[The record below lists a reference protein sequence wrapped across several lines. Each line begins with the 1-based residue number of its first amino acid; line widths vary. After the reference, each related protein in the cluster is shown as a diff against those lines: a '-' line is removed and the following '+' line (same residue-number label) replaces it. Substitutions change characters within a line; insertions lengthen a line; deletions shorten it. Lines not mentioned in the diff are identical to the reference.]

1 MKCTTN
7 ILENK
12 TTENYQVYLKKYGS
26 IAVFSII
33 LIIFSVTLEG
43 FLSAAN
49 IINILTQMSLLAIV
63 ATGLT
68 FCIITNEWDLSVGSV
83 TGLAGIMTAVMF
95 KNGFTMVPAIVTGLA
110 VGLGFGLLNG
120 LIITKLRVP
129 SLVTTIA
136 TGLLALGI
144 NHTFSGNVAIYG
156 GMSDHFIFIG
166 QGKIGLIPFPI
177 IMLLVVFIIS
187 KVLLD
192 NYRVGTY
199 LYAIGGNRVAAR
211 FSGINI
217 NTYLILAFAVS
228 GLCSGISGIIGASVF
243 ASAQPSLGQNFV
255 LEGIAS
261 VFLGKTMFR
270 NGEPNLLG
278 TLIGVLIISVITNGF
293 SLAGLEFYY
302 QDIAKALIILI
313 AVGIGSITTK

>member
-7 ILENK
+7 ILEK
-12 TTENYQVYLKKYGS
+12 TTENYQVYLKKYAS

-43 FLSAAN
+43 FLSVTN

-83 TGLAGIMTAVMF
+83 TGLAGVMTAVMF

-120 LIITKLRVP
+120 LIITKFRVP
-129 SLVTTIA
+129 SLITTIA
-136 TGLLALGI
+136 TGLVALGI
-144 NHTFSGNVAIYG
+144 NHTFSGNVAVYG

-166 QGKIGLIPFPI
+166 QGKIGIIPFPI
-177 IMLLVVFIIS
+177 IILLVVFMVS

-199 LYAIGGNRVAAR
+199 LYTIGGNRVAAR

-217 NTYLILAFAVS
+217 NIYLILAFAVS
-228 GLCSGISGIIGASVF
+228 GLCSGISGIISASVF

-255 LEGIAS
+255 LVGIAS

-278 TLIGVLIISVITNGF
+278 TLIGVLIITVITNGF